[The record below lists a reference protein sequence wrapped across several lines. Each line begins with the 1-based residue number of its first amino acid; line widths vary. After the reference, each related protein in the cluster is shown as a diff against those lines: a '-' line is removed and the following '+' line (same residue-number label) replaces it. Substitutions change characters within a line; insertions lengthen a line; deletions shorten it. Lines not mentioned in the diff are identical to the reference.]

1 MIADDLTAIGFARRD
16 GELRAPD
23 GARVTVTPL
32 DSRCLRFKI
41 ELSNGNALHF
51 VVAQVAIKIEEPAP

>member
-1 MIADDLTAIGFARRD
+1 MTVDDLVNIGFEHRA

-23 GARVTVTPL
+23 GASVAVVPL
-32 DSRCLRFKI
+32 DGRWLRFKI
-41 ELSNGNALHF
+41 ELSNGNALNF

>member
-1 MIADDLTAIGFARRD
+1 MNVHDLMTLGFAQQGD
-16 GELRAPD
+16 SLRAPD

-41 ELSNGNALHF
+41 ELSNGNALNF